1 MFDTQFAAGLVLLAL
16 LTILPGADMALVA
29 KVALV
34 DGRPAALRTTLGIC
48 AGLPLHAAA
57 SALGLAV
64 VLATSATAFSIVK
77 IAGAAYLA
85 YLGVQTIRHA
95 GAPAAIAP
103 ARPSALRTPF
113 LQGFLSNLLNPK
125 VALFYLTFLPQFIG
139 PGDDVFL
146 RSEAFALSHAAM
158 GLAWLTLYA
167 WAIDRIGALLVR
179 SGARRWLERTTGGL
193 LVALGA
199 RLALEPR

>member
-1 MFDTQFAAGLVLLAL
+1 MLLAL

-34 DGRPAALRTTLGIC
+34 EGRPAAFRTTLGIC

-64 VLATSATAFSIVK
+64 VLATSASAFALVK
-77 IAGAAYLA
+77 VAGAAYPA

-95 GAPAAIAP
+95 GALAATAP
-103 ARPSALRTPF
+103 GRAGALRGPF
-113 LQGFLSNLLNPK
+113 LQGFLSNVFNPK
-125 VALFYLTFLPQFIG
+125 VALFYLTFVPQFIG
-139 PGDDVFL
+139 PHDDVFL

-158 GLAWLTLYA
+158 GLVWLTLYA
-167 WAIDRIGALLVR
+167 WAIDRIGALFAR
-179 SGARRWLERTTGGL
+179 SGARRWLERTTGAL

-199 RLALEPR
+199 RLALERR